1 LQSHLYLV
9 IKAHKKTMHIL
20 PDICS
25 ISRST
30 CEEGVF
36 VQNTDKENAFKEG
49 ICVQIKEQKDMAWKE
64 GNCVQQNTEQ
74 DKKNL
79 CVQNKEQT
87 YA

>member
-1 LQSHLYLV
+1 
-9 IKAHKKTMHIL
+9 M
-20 PDICS
+20 
-25 ISRST
+25 
-30 CEEGVF
+30 
-36 VQNTDKENAFKEG
+36 QNTDKENAFKEG